1 MGGMRRAGTPIAVLV
16 ALVAA
21 AAASAHAGPST
32 PAAAMP
38 DGAIVMVSTPDLP
51 SGTSPTARMRWHERR
66 AESSQI
72 LNRVADR
79 DGLVVETAIPEI
91 GILSVDLG
99 SGGLPALRR
108 RLAADPSVEAVHPDP
123 PVQLRFAPN
132 DFAFNNRDPH
142 APSGD
147 FMQWNLIREGAPRAW
162 DLSRGAGAEV
172 AMVDS
177 GVDGG
182 HPDIAG
188 RIAAAAAF
196 GTSAPTT
203 DTVGHGTHTA
213 GLACGDSDNGF
224 GIASMGFDCSLFVAK
239 IPFMATC
246 SNVADGITAA
256 ANRNSDVIS
265 MSLGHCDTGLIPAL
279 SYAQSRDS
287 ILVGAAENNPNPNGS
302 CDTFPLPDPFDCIS
316 PEEWLQPNGTG
327 PNAGFDRGLVVTS
340 AKYDGTRSSF
350 AEATN
355 RVSVAAYGSA
365 SNTIG
370 GQQGILSSWPANSVT
385 DDDSGGR
392 TTVN

>member
-1 MGGMRRAGTPIAVLV
+1 MGGKRRAGAPIAVLV

-38 DGAIVMVSTPDLP
+38 DGAIVLVNTPDLP

-99 SGGLPALRR
+99 PGGLPALRR
-108 RLAADPSVEAVHPDP
+108 RLAADPSVESVHPDP

-213 GLACGDSDNGF
+213 GLACGDSGNGF
-224 GIASMGFDCSLFVAK
+224 GIASVGFDCSLFIAK
-239 IPFMATC
+239 EGGFC
-246 SNVADGITAA
+246 SDVIDGVTAA
-256 ANRNSDVIS
+256 ANRSSDVIS
-265 MSLGHCDTGLIPAL
+265 MSLGGCNSALIPAL
-279 SYAQSRDS
+279 DYAQSR
-287 ILVGAAENNPNPNGS
+287 
-302 CDTFPLPDPFDCIS
+302 
-316 PEEWLQPNGTG
+316 
-327 PNAGFDRGLVVTS
+327 
-340 AKYDGTRSSF
+340 RS
-350 AEATN
+350 
-355 RVSVAAYGSA
+355 VLVAAA
-365 SNTIG
+365 
-370 GQQGILSSWPANSVT
+370 
-385 DDDSGGR
+385 D
-392 TTVN
+392 